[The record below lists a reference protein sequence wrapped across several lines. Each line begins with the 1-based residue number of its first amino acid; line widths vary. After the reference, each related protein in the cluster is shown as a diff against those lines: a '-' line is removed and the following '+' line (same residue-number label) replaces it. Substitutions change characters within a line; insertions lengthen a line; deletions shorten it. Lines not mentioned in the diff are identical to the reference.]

1 MYVAPEWGAAG
12 PIKGSGSE
20 FSFEVIKDGVV
31 LPERFIF
38 SGRGRNGDH
47 FTLGRQEEVVDF
59 VMSHPSISRVHAAL
73 HYRAKDGALMLL
85 DLGSAQ
91 GSVVNKKPCVPG
103 TYERLYVGDVI
114 KFGASSRIY
123 CVDGPSA
130 HTLEEYDS
138 ENLRAYRSR
147 IAELNMEA
155 SKRADDNNS
164 ISWGIQENTIQD
176 DDLNP
181 SQDDETERD
190 KPLREKI
197 RTKERK
203 LANLQE
209 ETRRIYL
216 KETNQEN
223 GLSAGQLATVD
234 RNAKSSARL
243 EHEILELL
251 SSAQNKLVP
260 GEAQTKR
267 EDDDDGECI
276 DESWSNADVTTNWR
290 LKRQATRAVAGKSI
304 VWTLES
310 LLSEGEKVKTERTE
324 IQSKILA
331 IREAVLEDESTDEV
345 CDRVI
350 KEEKDRERQTHLNG
364 LKMQDSRLAESEE
377 SLMKLIAI
385 AAPALGGGKGDVPKR
400 SMPSQREFDEEM
412 KRRKT
417 LEEPSVAAAAAA
429 VSGQGKTKYLRCYV
443 KES

>member
-1 MYVAPEWGAAG
+1 MMYVAPEWGAAG

-20 FSFEVIKDGVV
+20 FSFEVIKGGVV
-31 LPERFIF
+31 LPGRFIF

-155 SKRADDNNS
+155 SKRADGSNS
-164 ISWGIQENTIQD
+164 ISWGIQDNTIDELHD

-181 SQDDETERD
+181 SSVVQDDETERD
-190 KPLREKI
+190 KLLREKI

-216 KETNQEN
+216 KEKNQEN

-243 EHEILELL
+243 EHEILEFL

-276 DESWSNADVTTNWR
+276 DESLSNADVTTNWR
-290 LKRQATRAVAGKSI
+290 LKKQATRAVAGKSI

-429 VSGQGKTKYLRCYV
+429 VSSPGQARTR
-443 KES
+443 